1 MPRYFISVLIY
12 FWVPVL
18 VMAPFLLPHQDRLTR
33 KIVWLTLGVFAILAS
48 VNEYIYLHFD
58 LWTFSELK
66 DPLLG
71 PRLFGAPIEE
81 FWFWFGAIPFTI
93 CLYLFFD
100 LILEPK
106 PLPPLRLPRVP
117 RIARPGRPRAAEP
130 AGAKILVHLQ

>member
-18 VMAPFLLPHQDRLTR
+18 AMAPFLLPRQDRLTR
-33 KIVWLTLGVFAILAS
+33 KVVWLTLGIFAVLAS

-58 LWTFSELK
+58 LWTFSEKL

-100 LILEPK
+100 LILEPR
-106 PLPPLRLPRVP
+106 PMPSLRLPRVP
-117 RIARPGRPRAAEP
+117 RIVPLRAPRELAP
-130 AGAKILVHLQ
+130 AGAKTYVQLQ